1 MRKIVCLCVC
11 AVVVS
16 VFATATANEVLFV
29 NEKGET
35 NCPETLATT
44 AQMAANEA
52 ALLTAEQKAE
62 AAAAA
67 AQEGTNLV
75 RDVIRDITANEL
87 VVWRFGYTD
96 AFGVAVLLDPEAE
109 LYISAF
115 QPLDTKDANGRN
127 GFRLDYRLHNSQS
140 VETKPMVK
148 WNTTIEGGTK
158 VLGELP
164 EAQVGEPVSKGTV
177 TDENGKMWYEY
188 SLTFYADQSQTGFFI
203 IDLTADDA
211 AGDGWVFD
219 LPNGVKGGRTGT
231 FKFGSDTLEFVGGL
245 CME

>member
-1 MRKIVCLCVC
+1 
-11 AVVVS
+11 
-16 VFATATANEVLFV
+16 
-29 NEKGET
+29 
-35 NCPETLATT
+35 
-44 AQMAANEA
+44 
-52 ALLTAEQKAE
+52 
-62 AAAAA
+62 
-67 AQEGTNLV
+67 
-75 RDVIRDITANEL
+75 
-87 VVWRFGYTD
+87 
-96 AFGVAVLLDPEAE
+96 
-109 LYISAF
+109 
-115 QPLDTKDANGRN
+115 
-127 GFRLDYRLHNSQS
+127 
-140 VETKPMVK
+140 MVK
-148 WNTTIEGGTK
+148 WNTTIKGGTK